1 MSSVPF
7 NQRIFVWAVRFSALL
22 SASVV
27 LALFLFLIYFC
38 LPLLHPQA
46 LEQLFSWDWKPFQ
59 EQFGIL
65 PMIAASFVLACSALL
80 LAFPLGVGI
89 CCVAHGMGPRRPALL
104 VMRTIQ
110 LMTSVPTVVYGFVAV
125 FVLVPLLRNVF
136 HHGSGFSWL
145 AALLGLSVLVLPTVV
160 LMLHSQFQVAE
171 PQVRITAAA
180 LGITRAQKLLYLVIP
195 MSRRG
200 FLAAAV
206 LGFGRAFGDTMIPL
220 MLAGNAPQLTGSL
233 LDSLRALTAHIAL
246 VVATDSHSLA
256 YQSLFAAGLILLV
269 TSALVNLAL
278 RWIQART
285 VRSERTAPS
294 GRSKRGRS

>member
-1 MSSVPF
+1 MPSVPAR
-7 NQRIFVWAVRFSALL
+7 QRGFLFVVRVSAVL

-27 LALFLFLIYFC
+27 LALFLFLVYFC
-38 LPLLHPQA
+38 LPLLHA
-46 LEQLFSWDWKPFQ
+46 DVLVRLLDWSWKPFHGH
-59 EQFGIL
+59 FGIL
-65 PMIAASFVLACSALL
+65 AMIAASFLLACSAML
-80 LAFPLGVGI
+80 LAFPLGAGI
-89 CCVAHGMGPRRPALL
+89 CCFAHGMGPPRLARLAL
-104 VMRTIQ
+104 RTIQ

-125 FVLVPLLRNVF
+125 FVLVPLLRGVF

-145 AALLGLSVLVLPTVV
+145 AALLGLAVLVLPTVV

-171 PQVRITAAA
+171 PQVRVTAAA
-180 LGITRAQKLLYLVIP
+180 LGMSSAQKLLYLVVP

-220 MLAGNAPQLTGSL
+220 MLAGNAPQVPGSL
-233 LDSLRALTAHIAL
+233 FDSVRALTAHIAL

-256 YQSLFAAGLILLV
+256 YQSLFAAGLILFA
-269 TSALVNLAL
+269 TSALVNLGL

-285 VRSERTAPS
+285 GGAGEPG
-294 GRSKRGRS
+294 GRV